1 MPARRVVLPLL
12 ALVLALAG
20 CAPAATDTDSYGD
33 DGGLTIG
40 VVQGRDD
47 RGARIVAI
55 ELTNNRDD
63 AITLTRATLDGPQLA
78 APTSWDRGTT
88 LRPGLTVDLRVQL
101 GDPACPLPDDIT
113 PSVTVE
119 FLTAEG
125 AERSV
130 TAVPEQPAGVLDRIA
145 QEDCLIV
152 GVDAQADISV
162 KSIEYTPG
170 SKVPAVLVLGIEPN
184 DVDGSVTIVG
194 VRATVL
200 LGLVDPEGNLS
211 QGYPIHRVLERG
223 GDASDLRISLV
234 PNRCDTHAVAEDKRG
249 TFIPLEV
256 ELENGVTGT
265 YYVTMPHTQK
275 GQLYSF
281 VPDYCPAVP

>member
-1 MPARRVVLPLL
+1 MPARR
-12 ALVLALAG
+12 ALVSLCALALALTG
-20 CAPAATDTDSYGD
+20 CTVAPIDSYGD
-33 DGGLTIG
+33 DGGLTVG

-63 AITLTRATLDGPQLA
+63 AIALTRATLDTPQLV

-88 LRPGLTVDLRVQL
+88 LRPGLTVDLRVAL
-101 GDPACPLPDDIT
+101 GDPACPLADDIT

-119 FLTAEG
+119 FVTAAG
-125 AERSV
+125 VERSV
-130 TAVPEQPAGVLDRIA
+130 SVVPQQPAGVLDRIS
-145 QEDCLIV
+145 QEDCLIA
-152 GVDAQADISV
+152 GVEAQADITV
-162 KSIEYTPG
+162 KAVEYAPG
-170 SKVPAVLVLGIEPN
+170 SKVPAVLVLGIQPKE
-184 DVDGSVTIVG
+184 VDGSVTIVG

-211 QGYPIHRVLERG
+211 QGYVLHRVLERG
-223 GDASDLRISLV
+223 GDDSDLRISLV

-256 ELENGVTGT
+256 ELEGGVSGT
-265 YYVTMPHTQK
+265 YFVTMPHSQK
-275 GQLYSF
+275 GQLYAF
-281 VPDYCPAVP
+281 VPDYCPPVR

>member
-1 MPARRVVLPLL
+1 MPARRAVLPLL

-20 CAPAATDTDSYGD
+20 CAPTADDSYGD
-33 DGGLTIG
+33 DGGLGVG

-63 AITLTRATLDGPQLA
+63 AITLTRAILETPQLA
-78 APTSWDRGTT
+78 APASWERGTT
-88 LRPGLTVDLRVQL
+88 LRPGLTVDLRVTL
-101 GDPACPLPDDIT
+101 GEPACPLPDDIT
-113 PSVTVE
+113 PTVTVD
-119 FLTAEG
+119 FVTSAG
-125 AERSV
+125 VERSV
-130 TAVPEQPAGVLDRIA
+130 SVEPEQPSGVLDRIS
-145 QEDCLIV
+145 QEDCLIA
-152 GVDAQADISV
+152 GVDAQAAITV
-162 KSIEYTPG
+162 KAVEYTPG
-170 SKVPAVLVLGIEPN
+170 SKVPAVLVLGIEPE

-211 QGYPIHRVLERG
+211 QGYELHRVLERG
-223 GDASDLRISLV
+223 GDNSDLRISLV

-256 ELENGVTGT
+256 ELEDGVSGI
-265 YYVTMPHTQK
+265 YFVTMPHTQK